1 MIYIPGIKK
10 RSDVMF
16 AILETGGKQ
25 YKVEEGDI
33 LEVELLAGINDKK
46 QDIFV
51 FENVL
56 LLKGEKTLLGTPYV
70 KNAKVKAKI
79 LSEIKAPKIIVFKK
93 KSKKQYRKTQGHRQR
108 LHKIL
113 IEKIE
118 VKAEAA
124 PKAKPAAEPKAK
136 PAAPNKE
143 K

>member
-1 MIYIPGIKK
+1 
-10 RSDVMF
+10 MF

-33 LEVELLAGINDKK
+33 LEIELLTEEKGKKLDKY
-46 QDIFV
+46 V

-56 LLKGEKTLLGTPYV
+56 LLKGETTQLGTPYV

-79 LSEIKAPKIIVFKK
+79 LEEIKAPKIIVFKK
-93 KSKKQYRKTQGHRQR
+93 KSKKQYKKTQGHRQR

-118 VKAEAA
+118 VKAD
-124 PKAKPAAEPKAK
+124 PKPKTKPAVEK
-136 PAAPNKE
+136 KE
-143 K
+143 N